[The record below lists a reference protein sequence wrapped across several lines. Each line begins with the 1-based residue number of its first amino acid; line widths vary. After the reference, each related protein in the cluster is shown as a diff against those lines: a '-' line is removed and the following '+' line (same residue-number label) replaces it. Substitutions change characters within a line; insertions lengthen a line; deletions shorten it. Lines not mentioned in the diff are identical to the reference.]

1 MNRSAMSPVIASV
14 ILSAMVLVV
23 GAGVW
28 SYSQGAA
35 SMIANDYADDT
46 IDMINTIQE
55 RYVIEHSNFDN
66 TTHKLTLWVYNY
78 GDVSIN
84 IDTKITVEDTDY
96 ENNSITIGSDN
107 IQAID
112 FDIGTTLPVNED
124 ITIYILTDR
133 QNSYRGIYYVK

>member
-1 MNRSAMSPVIASV
+1 MERVAMSPVIASI

-35 SMIANDYADDT
+35 SMVANDYADDT

-55 RYVIEHSNFDN
+55 RYVIEHINFDN
-66 TTHKLTLWVYNY
+66 DTHALTLWIYNY

-84 IDTKITVEDTDY
+84 IDTKITVDDTEY
-96 ENNSITIGSDN
+96 ENNSIIVGSDD
-107 IQAID
+107 IKTVI
-112 FDIGTTLPVNED
+112 FDVGSTLSVNDD

-133 QNSYRGIYYVK
+133 GNSYRGVYYVK